1 MPSPSSTSTRAT
13 LLSRVRDGA
22 DAQAWAQFDALYRQM
37 LVRFCRSRG
46 LQHADAED
54 AVQLVFSKLTTGIRT
69 FEYRPAR
76 GRFRDYLFRCV
87 RSAISDL
94 LGCPRNVAG
103 AVVHNGES
111 ADPSGADADL
121 AAAFEREWVDHHV
134 RLALSVVAKRVDAQ
148 SMAALEASM
157 SGRSV
162 PRIAADLGMSADAVY
177 KALQRMRARLR
188 EQVAAQIREEEES
201 TDA

>member
-1 MPSPSSTSTRAT
+1 MPERSSTTTRAT

-22 DAQAWAQFDALYRQM
+22 DSQAWVQFDALYRDM

-54 AVQLVFSKLTTGIRT
+54 AVQLVFSKLTTGIRN

-94 LGCPRNVAG
+94 LGCPK
-103 AVVHNGES
+103 
-111 ADPSGADADL
+111 SGANPVVQDGEAGDAGNDAEL

-134 RLALSVVAKRVDAQ
+134 RVALSVVSQRVDDQSVAVLRA
-148 SMAALEASM
+148 SMA
-157 SGRSV
+157 GRSV
-162 PRIAADLGMSADAVY
+162 PEIAADLGMSADAVY
-177 KALQRMRARLR
+177 KARQRMRTRLR
-188 EQVAAQIREEEES
+188 EQVAAQLREEEES
-201 TDA
+201 VDA

>member
-1 MPSPSSTSTRAT
+1 MAAPSSTTTRAT
-13 LLSRVRDGA
+13 LLARVRDGA
-22 DAQAWAQFDALYRQM
+22 DAQAWAQFDAMYREL

-54 AVQLVFSKLTTGIRT
+54 AVQLVFSKLTTGIRN

-94 LGCPRNVAG
+94 LGCPK
-103 AVVHNGES
+103 
-111 ADPSGADADL
+111 SGANSVVQDGKAGEAADEAEL

-134 RLALSVVAKRVDAQ
+134 RVALTIVSQRVDGQ
-148 SMAALEASM
+148 SVEVLRASM

-162 PRIAADLGMSADAVY
+162 PEIASDLRMSVDAVY
-177 KALQRMRARLR
+177 KARQRMRARLR
-188 EQVAAQIREEEES
+188 EQIAAQLREEEES
-201 TDA
+201 VDA